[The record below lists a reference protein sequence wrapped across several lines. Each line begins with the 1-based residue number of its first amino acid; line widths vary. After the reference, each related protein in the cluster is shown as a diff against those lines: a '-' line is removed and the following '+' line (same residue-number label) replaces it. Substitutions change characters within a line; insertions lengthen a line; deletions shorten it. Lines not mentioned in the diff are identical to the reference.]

1 MKSVKIKGDTAFFG
15 VIMTKTNQNDSIL
28 MHFLQDRETEVKLL
42 LLGYHKEI
50 PVGTPIY
57 GRGREAEDDD
67 NADIIIDL
75 NQRSHRIIGFAT
87 QYVQRKIKLNSA
99 DDFSIADYSDE
110 KPIFGFENFEGLQFQ
125 ELKKAFNLFRV
136 IQMELNAEDRTKI
149 GEGMVPKYIFG
160 NAIKAYF
167 DHYKVSTP

>member
-1 MKSVKIKGDTAFFG
+1 MKSVKIKDDTAFFG
-15 VIMTKTNQNDSIL
+15 VIMTKTHQNDSIL

-42 LLGYHKEI
+42 LHGYHKEI

-57 GRGREAEDDD
+57 GRGREADDD
-67 NADIIIDL
+67 DGNVDIIIDL
-75 NQRSHRIIGFAT
+75 NQRSHRIIGFST

-99 DDFSIADYSDE
+99 DDFSIADYSDD

-125 ELKKAFNLFRV
+125 ELKKAFHLFRV
-136 IQMELNAEDRTKI
+136 IQMELDAEDRIKI

-160 NAIKAYF
+160 NAIKTYF
-167 DHYKVSTP
+167 DYYKV